1 MSETI
6 SCPYGDNCPQV
17 ITNRNSIELLA
28 QKIDL
33 QNQHINEKM
42 DSMAGDVREM
52 KNFLS
57 EKLDEKIDER
67 IKTALDA
74 YQAKI
79 LRWIVCTLLGSG
91 GLSALLTLLLK

>member
-1 MSETI
+1 MEQ
-6 SCPYGDNCPQV
+6 CPYGNECPQ
-17 ITNRNSIELLA
+17 ILTNKNSIELIA
-28 QKIDL
+28 QKIDM
-33 QNQHINEKM
+33 QNQFMVDKM
-42 DSMAGDVREM
+42 STMADDVREM

-67 IKTALDA
+67 VKTALDT

-79 LRWIVCTLLGSG
+79 LRWIVCTLIGSG